1 MPFWTPTRQGDRD
14 PKRQFKWLATIGS
27 IPTYVLKK
35 VDKPSFAIS
44 ETEHKF
50 LNHTYYYPGRVTW
63 NTIAMTIVDVV
74 DPDMARTVA
83 SIVYN
88 SGYQP
93 LSAEPSVGNSTA
105 STMCKSNAVAALGS
119 FEISQ
124 ISCDGSPI
132 ESWSLNNAWIQDV
145 KFGSLDYSSEELL
158 ETEITVRY
166 DWATLRTPGG
176 IAAPGT
182 VDAGD
187 TIWAPNGAVST

>member
-1 MPFWTPTRQGDRD
+1 MTFWTPTQQGVTKD

-63 NTIAMTIVDVV
+63 NTITMTIVDVV
-74 DPDMARTVA
+74 NPDMAKTVA
-83 SIVYN
+83 EIVYN
-88 SGYQP
+88 SGYRP
-93 LSAEPSVGNSTA
+93 LSEAPGVGQPSA

-119 FEISQ
+119 FEIAQ
-124 ISCDGSPI
+124 IDCDGN
-132 ESWSLNNAWIQDV
+132 EVEAWTLNNAWVQDV

-158 ETEITVRY
+158 DTDLTIRY
-166 DWATLRTPGG
+166 DWASLRTAN
-176 IAAPGT
+176 IAAPN
-182 VDAGD
+182 DAFGAGPNP
-187 TIWAPNGAVST
+187 IWGSNGS